1 VSASSAPRPFST
13 RRVAG
18 LIRKE
23 VRQVLRDPSNFVVA
37 IILPALL
44 LFLFGY
50 GVSFDPRHYDLGLVI
65 EQPTPETGSFA
76 TSLTNSP
83 FFDVEI
89 SRDRRVLEPQ
99 LVAGDLHAIIVLP
112 ASFSEEAYRRHSAP
126 LQLIVDGADPNTAN
140 LVEGYIELLWVNW
153 LEQESISRG
162 NAIAKPPISIEH
174 RIWFNAELASRN
186 YLVPGSIAI
195 ILTLIGSLLTAL
207 VIAKEWERGTMEALL
222 ATPINVTELLIGKLT
237 PYFIL
242 GMGSMGLST
251 LLAVIVFDVPLRGS
265 LFVLVGISAIYMLTS
280 LGQGLLISTLT
291 RNQLVAAQIA
301 ILSSF
306 LPAFYFS
313 NFVFE
318 LESMPIVLQWVS
330 YAVPARYFVSSLQ
343 TVFLAGDITSILL
356 FNAAA
361 LSAIAAAFFAIT
373 LLRTRTRLD

>member
-1 VSASSAPRPFST
+1 V
-13 RRVAG
+13 
-18 LIRKE
+18 
-23 VRQVLRDPSNFVVA
+23 
-37 IILPALL
+37 LL
-44 LFLFGY
+44 L
-50 GVSFDPRHYDLGLVI
+50 RLGRLAL
-65 EQPTPETGSFA
+65 G
-76 TSLTNSP
+76 
-83 FFDVEI
+83 
-89 SRDRRVLEPQ
+89 
-99 LVAGDLHAIIVLP
+99 
-112 ASFSEEAYRRHSAP
+112 
-126 LQLIVDGADPNTAN
+126 
-140 LVEGYIELLWVNW
+140 
-153 LEQESISRG
+153 
-162 NAIAKPPISIEH
+162 
-174 RIWFNAELASRN
+174 ASRA
-186 YLVPGSIAI
+186 S
-195 ILTLIGSLLTAL
+195 
-207 VIAKEWERGTMEALL
+207 
-222 ATPINVTELLIGKLT
+222 PINVTELLIGKLT

>member
-1 VSASSAPRPFST
+1 MASSARRSLSA

-37 IILPALL
+37 LILPALL

-50 GVSFDPRHYDLGLVI
+50 GVSFDPRHYDLGLVV

-76 TSLTNSP
+76 ASLNNSP

-89 SRDRRVLEPQ
+89 SRDRRVLEPK

-112 ASFSEEAYRRHSAP
+112 ANFAEEAYRRHSAP
-126 LQLIVDGADPNTAN
+126 LQLIVDGSDPNTAN

-162 NAIAKPPISIEH
+162 SAIASPPISIEH
-174 RIWFNAELASRN
+174 RVWFNAELASRN

-207 VIAKEWERGTMEALL
+207 VIAREWERGTMEALL
-222 ATPINVTELLIGKLT
+222 ATPINVAELLIGKLT

-242 GMGSMGLST
+242 GMGSTGLSA

-265 LFVLVGISAIYMLTS
+265 FLVLFAVSAIYMLTS

-318 LESMPIVLQWVS
+318 LESMPTVLQWVS
-330 YAVPARYFVSSLQ
+330 YAVPARYYVASLQ
-343 TVFLAGDITSILL
+343 TIFLAGDIPSVLI

-361 LSAIAAAFFAIT
+361 LSFIAAAFFIIT
-373 LLRTRTRLD
+373 LFRTRTRLD